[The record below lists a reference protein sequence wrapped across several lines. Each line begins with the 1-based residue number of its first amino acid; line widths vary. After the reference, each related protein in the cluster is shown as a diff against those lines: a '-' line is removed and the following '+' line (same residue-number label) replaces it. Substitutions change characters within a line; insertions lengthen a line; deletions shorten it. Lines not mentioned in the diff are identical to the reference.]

1 MFCKYCGNQLV
12 ENAFFCSVC
21 GSPVQDTLPVPATVS
36 DGTADKQDL
45 EDQNSV
51 LINGI
56 LALALAASTPVS
68 FIGIIFGIIARRKA
82 GEYISRK
89 GHSPARISVGKGL
102 GKAGIIAGIAMSVFW
117 FLYFILFVVIWGA
130 NFYYLF

>member
-1 MFCKYCGNQLV
+1 MANTRV
-12 ENAFFCSVC
+12 ETN
-21 GSPVQDTLPVPATVS
+21 
-36 DGTADKQDL
+36 GTSWSRHQ
-45 EDQNSV
+45 
-51 LINGI
+51 
-56 LALALAASTPVS
+56 
-68 FIGIIFGIIARRKA
+68 FRFGIIARRKA